1 MRIHLKIEANGIS
14 IPFDHQPK
22 LVGCVHKW
30 IGNNDLHGELS
41 LYSFS
46 LLNGGQ
52 MQNGKLSFESGAS
65 MFISCYSNEIV
76 KKIISGIQKSPE
88 MFMGLV
94 VQEVIMQQEPD
105 FKDKN
110 RFMLASPVLIKRNT
124 EGKTSYYFFND
135 ENSGVLLTETI
146 KSKMSKIGMIDD
158 TLSIEFDKE
167 YRNPKTKL
175 IKYRDINNRA
185 SMCPVIINAKP
196 ETKQFIW
203 NVGIGSSTGIGMGAI
218 K

>member
-1 MRIHLKIEANGIS
+1 MRIHLKIEAKGVS

-30 IGNNDLHGELS
+30 IGNNNLHGELS

-46 LLNGGQ
+46 LLNGGRI
-52 MQNGKLSFESGAS
+52 QNGKLIFENGGS
-65 MFISCYSNEIV
+65 MFISCYNNDIV
-76 KKIISGIQKSPE
+76 KRIISGIQESPE
-88 MFMGLV
+88 MFMGLK
-94 VQEVIMQQEPD
+94 VQEIILQQEPD
-105 FKDKN
+105 FEDKT
-110 RFMLASPVLIKRNT
+110 RFMLASPVLIKRNAD
-124 EGKTSYYFFND
+124 GKTSYYFFND
-135 ENSGVLLTETI
+135 ENSGNLMTETI
-146 KSKMSKIGMIDD
+146 KSKMSKIGMTDD

-203 NVGIGSSTGIGMGAI
+203 NVGLGNSTGIGMGAL